1 LGRPPQGSGSLFEPG
16 SATPTL
22 APVYDL
28 VAIEFLNLVAP
39 RSYARDMALYVG
51 GNALPERIRR
61 GEDMAREAGMPA
73 RPLLA
78 RLAELA
84 EALPALARACREA
97 FAAAHGDSPI
107 YDRFE
112 ESVRRRCKSALTIV
126 SRK

>member
-1 LGRPPQGSGSLFEPG
+1 
-16 SATPTL
+16 
-22 APVYDL
+22 

-84 EALPALARACREA
+84 EALGPCARLPRSICRGA
-97 FAAAHGDSPI
+97 WRFADLRPVRRIGAAA
-107 YDRFE
+107 
-112 ESVRRRCKSALTIV
+112 V
-126 SRK
+126 